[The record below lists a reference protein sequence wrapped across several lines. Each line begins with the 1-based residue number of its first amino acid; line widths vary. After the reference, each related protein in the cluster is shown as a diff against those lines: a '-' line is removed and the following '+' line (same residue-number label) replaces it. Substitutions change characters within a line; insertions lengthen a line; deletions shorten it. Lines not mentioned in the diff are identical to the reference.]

1 MSTIKADAITAS
13 TGTNT
18 NIGITGK
25 GTGKVVLGDGNL
37 IWPDADGST
46 GQYIKTDGSANLA
59 FATLPTASQ
68 DMVLLSTT
76 NASTASTVDLTGNFT
91 STYTS
96 YMVKGIDIFCSSNAA
111 HFNLQYICAGS
122 AVTSADYFGHL
133 MKPTDTSASYS
144 GEVIYAANQIK
155 IVSALHSNS
164 QYGIGFIVNT
174 LNAPETTNSRK
185 WINWSGTSAS
195 GYHTNY
201 GSGFLALES
210 NSNITGLRFFSGAG
224 TVSGKFLLYGI
235 K

>member
-59 FATLPTASQ
+59 FATPATAG
-68 DMVLLSTT
+68 MVLLSTT

-96 YMVKGIDIFCSSNAA
+96 YMVKGLDIFCSSNAA
-111 HFNLQYICAGS
+111 YLALQMYHNGS
-122 AVTSADYFGHL
+122 VVTSGDYFGHL
-133 MKPTDTSASYS
+133 MKPTNTSASYS
-144 GEVIYAANQIK
+144 GETIYSASSIK
-155 IVSALHSNS
+155 ILSALSSTSN
-164 QYGIGFIVNT
+164 QGTGFIINL
-174 LNAPETTNSRK
+174 LNNPTANSRK
-185 WINWSGTSAS
+185 FITWSGQSAV
-195 GYHTNY
+195 GYNTNF
-201 GSGFLALES
+201 GGGFLALEA
-210 NSNITGLRFFSGAG
+210 NSDITGLRFLTGAG